1 MRTFIKKITSP
12 FLKFGLNWYYSKPRK
27 YHYDNSFVTVHPDVF
42 PPQLTFSS
50 KILLDFIKGLSIQ
63 NKTFLELG
71 CGSGILSIYAA
82 KKGAIVTATDINN
95 VALEYLKKS
104 AIDNNVILTI
114 SESNLFEKLENK
126 TFDFILI
133 NPPYYPKNP
142 SSINEKA
149 WFCGENFEYF
159 EQLFLQIPSY
169 SNSKNEIYMIL
180 SQDCELEKI
189 KAIALKNEII
199 FELIIEKKGIVEK
212 NYIFKLQKL

>member
-27 YHYDNSFVTVHPDVF
+27 YHYENSFVTVHPDVF
-42 PPQLTFSS
+42 PPQLTFST
-50 KILLDFIKGLSIQ
+50 KILLNFIKGLSIQ

-71 CGSGILSIYAA
+71 CGSGILAIYAA

-95 VALEYLKKS
+95 IALEYLKKS

-126 TFDFILI
+126 TFDFIII
-133 NPPYYPKNP
+133 NPPYYPKNT
-142 SSINEKA
+142 SSIKQKA
-149 WFCGENFEYF
+149 WFCGKNFEYF
-159 EQLFLQIPSY
+159 EQLFIQIPSY
-169 SNSKNEIYMIL
+169 STSKNEIYMIL

>member
-142 SSINEKA
+142 SSIKEKA